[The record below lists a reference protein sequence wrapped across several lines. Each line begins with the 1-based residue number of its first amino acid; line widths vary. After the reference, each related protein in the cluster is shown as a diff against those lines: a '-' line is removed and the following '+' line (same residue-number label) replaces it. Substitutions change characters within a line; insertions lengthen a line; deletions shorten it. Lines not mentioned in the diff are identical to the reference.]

1 MRLFSH
7 HVNGVAHL
15 GIHRDGRPTDLGRG
29 SLREILRDGG
39 LQRLATGPL
48 GLAMDREAMH
58 YLPLIPNPSKII
70 CVGLNYRAHRAE
82 AGLGKR
88 ARYPDFFVRVA
99 TTLTAHRA
107 ALQRPRCS
115 RELDWEGELA
125 VIVGR
130 VARHVPAASAL
141 DVVAG
146 YSVFNEASIRD
157 YQFRASQWTWGKN
170 FDRTGAFGPD
180 LVTPDELPRSV
191 KAGLHIETRLN
202 GQVMQSATT
211 ADLIFDVPTLIA
223 MLSEGM
229 TLEPGD
235 VIVTGTPDGVGFT
248 RKPPVFMAAG
258 DIVEVEIEGVGLL
271 RNRIE
276 DEPESAAGA

>member
-7 HVNGVAHL
+7 DVNGVTHL
-15 GIHRDGRPTDLGRG
+15 GIDHDGQAIDLGHG

-39 LQRLATGPL
+39 LRRLVTGTDGHP
-48 GLAMDREAMH
+48 MDREAIR
-58 YLPLIPNPSKII
+58 YLPLIPDPSKII

-82 AGLGKR
+82 AGLGER
-88 ARYPDFFVRVA
+88 ARYPDFFARFA

-125 VIVGR
+125 VIVGKA
-130 VARHVPAASAL
+130 ARHVPAAEAL

-146 YSVFNEASIRD
+146 YSVFNEASIRA

-191 KAGLHIETRLN
+191 QAGLHIETRLN
-202 GQVMQSATT
+202 GKTMQSATT
-211 ADLIFDVPTLIA
+211 ADLILDVPALIA
-223 MLSEGM
+223 MLSEGV

-235 VIVTGTPDGVGFT
+235 VIVTGTPDGVWTQSPF
-248 RKPPVFMAAG
+248 
-258 DIVEVEIEGVGLL
+258 
-271 RNRIE
+271 
-276 DEPESAAGA
+276 SAAGHWLLQASRMSALWVVV